1 MLNYSKGANLT
12 LLNTMYIKPKKTLD
26 GKYSPSIMTIV
37 YKDNDTGLKGKKEI
51 VNPNYEYYMLKD
63 EYNIDY
69 NPLFLEREKLIKITV
84 PYVDLEKDIA
94 ERTGNLD
101 FFYDNI
107 KSQNYR
113 ANRRLHEHV
122 RVLGSDTNI
131 EDHYRERFSEL
142 YKNDIVPITKSYL
155 DIELDNRGENFNG
168 HIEYG
173 KFPINAVTVCMEH
186 IDKTFTF
193 LLRNEDNPS
202 AIEFEK
208 NLSKETFIELKEFI
222 KKQVGGEAGEIKY
235 KLDKMDYQML
245 FYDDEVTLISDIF
258 KCINNFKPDFV
269 LAWNMAFDIPYI
281 MERLKVLGINPQ
293 DVLCHPDFKYKSAY
307 YYIDERNANAFAE
320 RGDFAKI
327 SSYSVYL
334 DQMIHFAS
342 RRKSGK
348 AINSFSL
355 DSIGEMTVGIK
366 KLDYRHI
373 TQDLSELP
381 YIDYK
386 TFVFYNIMDTIV
398 QKCIEIK
405 TGDID
410 YIFSKCLIN
419 NTRYHKGH
427 RQTVYLTN
435 RGRKDFK
442 KEEKELILGN
452 NINAMNPDKS
462 FIIPGA
468 FVGDPM
474 LVSDYGRIR
483 LNGVPVNLFNNCDD
497 FDYKSLYPSV
507 AREFNMAPN
516 TMIGYVSIMPPIN
529 MTQSTFK
536 EPVNES
542 VGGRFL
548 EDLQSNNWLE
558 FSTRWFGLADYA
570 DMIKDIEEYYTMYKN
585 PAQPLRM
592 FSSEGKLQGIIVY
605 NKELAVPG
613 IIYVDKIVPGV
624 DYYIKRENQ

>member
-12 LLNTMYIKPKKTLD
+12 LLNTIYIKPKKMD
-26 GKYSPSIMTIV
+26 NGKYSPPVMTII
-37 YKDNDTGLKGKKEI
+37 YIDNDTGIKHKKEI
-51 VNPNYEYYMLKD
+51 VNPDYEYYILKD

-69 NPLFLEREKLIKITV
+69 NPLFLEREKLNKVVV
-84 PYVDLEKDIA
+84 PYNELEKDIA
-94 ERTGNLD
+94 ERTNNLD
-101 FFYDNI
+101 FYYENI
-107 KSQNYR
+107 RNNNAS
-113 ANRRLHEHV
+113 ANRKLHEHV
-122 RVLGSDTNI
+122 RILGSDTNI
-131 EDHYRERFSEL
+131 EDHYRGRFGDL
-142 YKNDIVPITKSYL
+142 YKNDIIPITKSFL

-173 KFPINAVTVCMEH
+173 KYPINAVTVCMEH
-186 IDKTFTF
+186 INKTFTF
-193 LLRNEDNPS
+193 LLRNEDNQS

-208 NLSKETFIELKEFI
+208 NLNQNTFIELKEFI
-222 KKQVGGEAGEIKY
+222 RKQVGGIQGEKKY
-235 KLDKMDYQML
+235 GLTNMDYQML
-245 FYDDEVTLISDIF
+245 FYDDEVSLIKDVF
-258 KCINNFKPDFV
+258 KSINTFKPDFV
-269 LAWNMAFDIPYI
+269 MAWNMAFDIPYCI
-281 MERLKVLGINPQ
+281 ERLRVLGTDPV
-293 DVLCHPDFKYKSAY
+293 DVLAHPDFNHKMAY
-307 YYIDERNANAFAE
+307 YYIDERNSNAFAE

-327 SSYSVYL
+327 TSYSVYL

-398 QKCIEIK
+398 QKCIEVK

-410 YIFSKCLIN
+410 YIFSKCTIN

-442 KEEKELILGN
+442 ANEKEFILGN
-452 NINAMNPDKS
+452 NINALNPDKS

-474 LVSDYGRIR
+474 LVSDYSKIR
-483 LNGVPVNLFNNCDD
+483 LNGVPVNLFDNCDD

-507 AREFNMAPN
+507 AREFNMSPN
-516 TMIGYVSIMPPIN
+516 TMIGYVSILPPVN
-529 MTQSTFK
+529 PTNSLFNNP
-536 EPVNES
+536 ENES

-548 EDLQSNNWLE
+548 EDFHSCNWLE
-558 FSTRWFGLADYA
+558 FGTRWFGLADYYE
-570 DMIKDIEEYYTMYKN
+570 MIKDIEEYFTLYKN

-592 FSSEGKLQGIIVY
+592 FNSDGVLKGIIVY

-613 IIYVDKIVPGV
+613 IVYVDKIVSGI
-624 DYYIKRENQ
+624 DYYIKREK